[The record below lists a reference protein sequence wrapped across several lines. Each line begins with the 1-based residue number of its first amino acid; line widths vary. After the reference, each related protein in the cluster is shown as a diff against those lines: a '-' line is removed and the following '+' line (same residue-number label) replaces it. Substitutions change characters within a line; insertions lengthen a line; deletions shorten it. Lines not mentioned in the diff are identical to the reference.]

1 MWSDLSVKGKWKTNA
16 IPEPFYF
23 ISLDIN
29 HDYTVESS
37 LDDYFQAEELE
48 DYKVG
53 KKYAEATTVWH
64 LIKSPNIL
72 LLHIKRFYFE
82 EGGLYKDDS
91 EIKYPEI
98 L

>member
-1 MWSDLSVKGKWKTNA
+1 MRSELSVKGKRKANA

-29 HDYTVESS
+29 HDYSIESS
-37 LDDYFQAEELE
+37 LDEYFQAEDLE

-53 KKYAEATTVWH
+53 KKYAEATTVRH

-82 EGGLYKDDS
+82 EGNLYKDDS
-91 EIKYPEI
+91 EVKYPEI